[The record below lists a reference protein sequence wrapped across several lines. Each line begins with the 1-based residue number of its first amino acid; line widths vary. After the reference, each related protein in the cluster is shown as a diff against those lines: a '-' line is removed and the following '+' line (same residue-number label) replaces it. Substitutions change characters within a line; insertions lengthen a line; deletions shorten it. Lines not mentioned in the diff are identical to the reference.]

1 MKSLSN
7 IAIIQ
12 ARVGSKRLP
21 NKMLLNLGK
30 YKLIEWV
37 LLRLK
42 KSKKINKIIL
52 AIPSSKEN
60 EPLHKIAIKHKIDL
74 FRGEEKNVLSRFL
87 KSVDG
92 IKNANIIRVCAD
104 NPFIDSNH
112 VDLLIKYFLSKNVDF
127 AYNHRPLEQCNYP
140 DGFGAEIFKL
150 DTLVK
155 ISKKNLDKSHREHV
169 TKYFYDNSID
179 YKIDSLRAKKNLSFP
194 KLKFDIDSINDLNYI
209 NNLILSKEIL
219 LYDSA
224 EEIIKKTIN

>member
-74 FRGEEKNVLSRFL
+74 FRGEEKNVLS
-87 KSVDG
+87 
-92 IKNANIIRVCAD
+92 
-104 NPFIDSNH
+104 SN
-112 VDLLIKYFLSKNVDF
+112 N
-127 AYNHRPLEQCNYP
+127 
-140 DGFGAEIFKL
+140 
-150 DTLVK
+150 T
-155 ISKKNLDKSHREHV
+155 
-169 TKYFYDNSID
+169 
-179 YKIDSLRAKKNLSFP
+179 
-194 KLKFDIDSINDLNYI
+194 
-209 NNLILSKEIL
+209 
-219 LYDSA
+219 
-224 EEIIKKTIN
+224 